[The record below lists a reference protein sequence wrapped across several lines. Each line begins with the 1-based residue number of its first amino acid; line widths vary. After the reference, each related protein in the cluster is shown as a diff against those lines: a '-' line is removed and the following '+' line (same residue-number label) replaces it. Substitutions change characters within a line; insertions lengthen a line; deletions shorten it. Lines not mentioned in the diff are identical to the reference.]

1 MILLYCRGGTLGALH
16 TANSVRQNSF
26 YTACALPLSL
36 FTCSHTHQVLA
47 GVALLAH
54 LIQLTLFDRIASTV
68 RSVFL
73 LLHRIHTIA
82 LAGVALLAN
91 SIQHDPIR
99 RENSFYTA
107 R

>member
-1 MILLYCRGGTLGALH
+1 
-16 TANSVRQNSF
+16 
-26 YTACALPLSL
+26 
-36 FTCSHTHQVLA
+36 VLA

-68 RSVFL
+68 TLFDRIASTVRFVFL
-73 LLHRIHTIA
+73 LLCRIHTIA
-82 LAGVALLAN
+82 LAGVALLAH
-91 SIQHDPIR
+91 SIQRDPIR